1 VGELGC
7 RSLSTSGSDVQ
18 TGPWSGHESGS
29 SVRGKTGDM
38 DGAAVS
44 DASAAR
50 ADAEGWEVGWSK
62 RGACLMG
69 VFERGN

>member
-1 VGELGC
+1 LDAAAC
-7 RSLSTSGSDVQ
+7 RRVAVTCRL
-18 TGPWSGHESGS
+18 GPWCGHESGS

-44 DASAAR
+44 GASAAR